1 MQVDEMISKAE
12 LFAMEFVG
20 KINDKNMQD
29 AAKAVYFMD
38 NQEELSKMLT
48 GLRTIVEKLKGQDAV
63 SDDDMVLIDRAKAI
77 KTKLETC
84 ITDYQQTLSINSS
97 VTEEDTSVQLTEET
111 IADAMKTNQTT
122 QQISKNMAEI
132 AEQQKIAANAPVFN
146 YALVC
151 DGQINMIEAHDKK
164 TLNDMINQVAN
175 NGTYKNINLYQLSFK
190 PVPLKQK
197 TVLSV

>member
-1 MQVDEMISKAE
+1 MKVDEMISKAE

-20 KINDKNMQD
+20 KISDKKMQD

-38 NQEELSKMLT
+38 NQDELSKMLT
-48 GLRTIVEKLKGQDAV
+48 GLRTIIEKLKSQDNV
-63 SDDDMVLIDRAKAI
+63 SSDDMILIDRAKAI
-77 KTKLETC
+77 KTKIETC
-84 ITDYQQTLSINSS
+84 ITEYQQTLSIDSS
-97 VTEEDTSVQLTEET
+97 VTEEETSVQLTEQT
-111 IADAMKTNQTT
+111 IADAMQTNQTT

-132 AEQQKIAANAPVFN
+132 AEQQKIAANAPAYN

-164 TLNDMINQVAN
+164 SLNDMINQVAN
-175 NGTYKNINLYQLSFK
+175 NESYKSINLYQLSFK